1 MLRYLFPLLDAA
13 TKCCIPRE
21 TQIANGQRE
30 TGVICPNRAFHL
42 PSQVRLCRRAAFTVD
57 LHFYQRWPFTPSA
70 APPPSAAVAEISGCA
85 EWRRR
90 GRRVFPFEC
99 PSSFIQWIRS
109 PGREAC
115 WVRCGQ
121 SFIFAEANDT
131 MLIRLLANAS
141 HLRS

>member
-1 MLRYLFPLLDAA
+1 MLKYLFLLLDAA

-99 PSSFIQWIRS
+99 RSSFTQWIRS